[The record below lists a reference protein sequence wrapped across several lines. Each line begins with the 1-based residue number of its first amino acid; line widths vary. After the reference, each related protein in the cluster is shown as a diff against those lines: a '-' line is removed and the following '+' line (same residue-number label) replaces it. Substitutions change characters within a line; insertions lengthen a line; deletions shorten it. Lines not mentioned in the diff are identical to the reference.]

1 MIRPATLSDTQAVK
15 ELFQELIGRPLS
27 DEDVINRMRH
37 VQNSPIDSLFVY
49 DLDNKIIGL
58 LAFRIREN
66 IEENSRFGEI
76 SVMVVKSESRKKGIG
91 KKLMEYA
98 EQVAHEKGCIGTWL
112 VSGFGREEQAHLFYK
127 GLGYKNTGY
136 RFVNFFKEKI

>member
-1 MIRPATLSDTQAVK
+1 MIRPATLSDTQAFK

-37 VQNSPIDSLFVY
+37 VQKSPIDSLFVY
-49 DLDNKIIGL
+49 DFDNKITGL
-58 LAFRIREN
+58 LAFRMREN

-76 SVMVVKSESRKKGIG
+76 SVIVVKSESRKKGIG
-91 KKLMEYA
+91 KKLMKYA

-112 VSGFGREEQAHLFYK
+112 VSGFGREEQAHPFNK
-127 GLGYKNTGY
+127 ELGYKITGC
-136 RFVNFFKEKI
+136 RFVKIFR

>member
-1 MIRPATLSDTQAVK
+1 MIRPATLSDTETVK
-15 ELFQELIGRPLS
+15 ELFQDLIGHPLS
-27 DEDVINRMRH
+27 DEDVINRITY

-49 DLDNKIIGL
+49 DLDNKITGL

-76 SVMVVKSESRKKGIG
+76 SVIVVQSESRKKGIG

-98 EQVAHEKGCIGTWL
+98 EQLAHEKGCIGTWL
-112 VSGFGREEQAHLFYK
+112 VSGFGREELAHSFYK
-127 GLGYKNTGY
+127 ELGYTITGS
-136 RFVNFFKEKI
+136 RFVKHF

>member
-27 DEDVINRMRH
+27 DEDVINRMRY

-49 DLDNKIIGL
+49 DLNNKIIGL

-76 SVMVVKSESRKKGIG
+76 SVIVVKSESRKKGIG

-112 VSGFGREEQAHLFYK
+112 VSGFGREEQVHPFYK
-127 GLGYKNTGY
+127 ELGYKITGC
-136 RFVNFFKEKI
+136 RFVKIFR